1 MGGCCR
7 SNADVVKRW
16 INDMNML
23 AKRVAFLLL
32 AIACFGAALLLF
44 LPGLRE
50 SATSTQ
56 RPLEPVRSDAP
67 AATDNRIRADAAPSA
82 PEDAAARADWN
93 TYHGDSALTGVT
105 DTNLPD
111 ALEKAW
117 ETNVGE
123 SVEQPPVSASGR
135 IFAATSKGGVI
146 ALDMGGKLLWRHEI
160 TPNVPEGQQPLPLH
174 VDAPLACFVNMVLIG
189 TDDGMLTALQADT
202 GQPLWQARIEG
213 YVHGTPNYDEA
224 SGSIIVLEQ
233 ETGIL
238 TAIDPATGGVR
249 WRTDGV
255 DRADGSPAVAAACA
269 VYGSCAS
276 ALHVVSTKDGAR
288 LRDIKIESGG
298 GQVAGGVAL
307 FQGMAH
313 AGCRDGRVVQADLEK
328 GVLTW
333 VQPVSTSE
341 VFSTPAVR
349 GEQVVVASL
358 DGNLHAL
365 DLKTGAIQWK
375 HEVGGEP
382 GSPVI
387 AGDKVLLS
395 SDDTLFLVNLADGTR
410 RWELR
415 MPGFITPPA
424 VLPGLVVIGCEDGT
438 ITAFKP
444 GAGPKKDS

>member
-1 MGGCCR
+1 
-7 SNADVVKRW
+7 
-16 INDMNML
+16 MNMFV
-23 AKRVAFLLL
+23 KRVAFLLL

-50 SATSTQ
+50 PATSTQ
-56 RPLEPVRSDAP
+56 HPLEPVKTDAP
-67 AATDNRIRADAAPSA
+67 AATDTGAQPDAAPSA
-82 PEDAAARADWN
+82 PEDAAADADWH
-93 TYHGDSALTGVT
+93 TYHGDSALTGVA

-117 ETNVGE
+117 EINVGE
-123 SVEQPPVSASGR
+123 SVEQAPVSTSGR
-135 IFAATSKGGVI
+135 IFAATSKADII
-146 ALDMGGKLLWRHEI
+146 ALDTSGNLLWRHEI
-160 TPNVPEGQQPLPLH
+160 RPDVPEGQQSLPLH
-174 VDAPLACFVNMVLIG
+174 VDAPLACFANMVLVG
-189 TDDGMLTALQADT
+189 TDDGVLTAIQAET
-202 GQPLWQARIEG
+202 GQHLWQAHIEG
-213 YVHGTPNYDEA
+213 YVHGTPNYDET
-224 SGSIIVLEQ
+224 SDSIIVLEQ

-238 TAIDPATGGVR
+238 TAIDPVTGSIR

-255 DRADGSPAVAAACA
+255 DRADGSPAVTSGRA

-276 ALHVVSTKDGAR
+276 ALHVVSTKDGVR

-307 FQGMAH
+307 FQGLAH

-328 GVLTW
+328 GTLTW

-358 DGNLHAL
+358 DGTLHAL

-382 GSPVI
+382 GSPII

-410 RWELR
+410 RWEFQ
-415 MPGFITPPA
+415 MPGFISPPA

-438 ITAFKP
+438 ITALKP
-444 GAGPKKDS
+444 GASPKKDS